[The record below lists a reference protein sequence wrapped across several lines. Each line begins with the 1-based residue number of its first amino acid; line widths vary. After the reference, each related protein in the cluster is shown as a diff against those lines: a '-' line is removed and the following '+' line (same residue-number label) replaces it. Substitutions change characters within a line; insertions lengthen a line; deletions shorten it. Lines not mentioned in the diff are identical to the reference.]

1 MQTTLVD
8 FHLHTACSDGAWTPE
23 RLLQSVRERGLEYFS
38 ISDHDTMDA
47 YPVPGDVQSRCIA
60 GLEVDTYGFEQTV
73 HVLGYGMSPASSL
86 VSRLRAQ
93 QRERR
98 FRAQS
103 IIERLNAL
111 GIDLTL
117 DQVQSFAGTSRSI
130 GRPHIAR
137 ALVKAGHC
145 CELQE
150 AFDKYLADGEKA
162 FVPLQRLPTAEA
174 IDLIHEGGGI
184 AVLAHP
190 KRLRDQNLLPDIC
203 RLFDGLELMHPSA
216 ESDYQQQL
224 IELIDAHKLIATGGT
239 DFHARPN
246 DPLIGVHF
254 PTSRLNGFLE
264 RALAKVSA

>member
-8 FHLHTACSDGAWTPE
+8 FHLHTTCSDGAWTPE
-23 RLLQSVRERGLEYFS
+23 RLLQSVRDRGLEYFS

-47 YPVPGDVQSRCIA
+47 YPVPDDLQSRCVA

-73 HVLGYGMSPASSL
+73 HVLGYGVSPNSSL
-86 VSRLRAQ
+86 VTRLRAQ
-93 QRERR
+93 QQERR
-98 FRAQS
+98 IRAQS
-103 IIERLNAL
+103 IIERLNGL

-145 CELQE
+145 HEVQE
-150 AFDKYLADGEKA
+150 AFDKYLADGETA
-162 FVPLQRLPTAEA
+162 FVPLQRLATTEA
-174 IDLIHEGGGI
+174 VDLIHDGGGI

-190 KRLRDQNLLPDIC
+190 KRLRDQNPLPDMC

-216 ESDYQQQL
+216 DPGYQQQL
-224 IELIDAHKLIATGGT
+224 IELIDAHNLIATGGT

-246 DPLIGVHF
+246 DPMIGVAF
-254 PTSRLNGFLE
+254 PSNHLNRFLE
-264 RALAKVSA
+264 RALARVNA